1 MKTLSIF
8 QQLMLPQLINGTLER
23 VLNYLI
29 QRTDDCEPYLRKLNH
44 KILQVKLQKF
54 DLPFYFIFSP
64 QRIDLLNQYEG
75 ESDCAIDIAPN
86 LLLHLPKKA
95 QLSQFIN
102 DRSILLQGDLQV
114 LQDFVALI
122 EFLEKDPAELLSRYI
137 GDVPAQSAVDFLNK
151 LRHIMQHKLS
161 QSQQFWGERLTE
173 EWQVISPSLAIA
185 DFCDQ
190 VKILEKDTALLE
202 QKINKLCAQVPNK
215 MDKQCI

>member
-8 QQLMLPQLINGTLER
+8 QQLMLPQFMNGALESA
-23 VLNYLI
+23 LNYLI
-29 QRTDDCEPYLRKLNH
+29 QHTNYCEPYLRKLNN
-44 KILQVKLQKF
+44 KVLQVKLQKLG
-54 DLPFYFIFSP
+54 LPFYFIFSP
-64 QRIDLLNQYEG
+64 QRIDLLSHYEG

-151 LRHIMQHKLS
+151 LCHIMQHKLS

-190 VKILEKDTALLE
+190 VKTLEKDTALLE
-202 QKINKLCAQVPNK
+202 QKIQKLCANN
-215 MDKQCI
+215 